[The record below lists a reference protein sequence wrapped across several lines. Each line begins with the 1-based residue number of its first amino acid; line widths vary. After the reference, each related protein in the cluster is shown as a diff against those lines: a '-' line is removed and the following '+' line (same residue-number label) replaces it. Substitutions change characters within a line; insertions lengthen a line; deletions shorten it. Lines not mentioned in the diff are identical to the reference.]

1 MSTPMRGLYRT
12 ITGAYVTNGVM
23 GFQVPEAEYRAFGY
37 EPNFDS
43 LLWQENYI
51 AALVAQQSQV

>member
-1 MSTPMRGLYRT
+1 MTDALRGLYRT

-37 EPNFDS
+37 QPDFDD
-43 LLWQENYI
+43 LPWQENYI
-51 AALVAQQSQV
+51 ATLVSTERVI